1 MSSTTTAKNS
11 TGRRRAKAFSETTIF
26 RCYKCVNSDYNAN
39 YTDISYSIDFT
50 VKTVGDKTRRSLECD
65 SNVKQDASNICECDK
80 RFAENIAKEAQSC
93 KKGAPDDEKFGS
105 RCIDETYRYTNFHY
119 QPDVIKF

>member
-1 MSSTTTAKNS
+1 M
-11 TGRRRAKAFSETTIF
+11 F

-50 VKTVGDKTRRSLECD
+50 VKQVGDKTRRNLECD
-65 SNVKQDASNICECDK
+65 GNVKQDASNICECDK
-80 RFAENIAKEAQSC
+80 RFAENISKEAQSC

-105 RCIDETYRYTNFHY
+105 RCVDETYR
-119 QPDVIKF
+119 